1 MIIQISPLIII
12 HLLVHMKVG
21 KNVNLNGN
29 KLVVCKFYL
38 IVHRFLVRVQ
48 SSTYTSY
55 GKYLCESVMALL
67 TPKSGIIEHAK
78 FTYCSFSK
86 AFFLKKK
93 KNWRPMKKTSWTF
106 KSFKTRGTSARPK
119 INCRNFFKRD
129 KNW

>member
-1 MIIQISPLIII
+1 
-12 HLLVHMKVG
+12 MKVG

-86 AFFLKKK
+86 AFFFFKKK
-93 KNWRPMKKTSWTF
+93 KLKTNEEN
-106 KSFKTRGTSARPK
+106 KL
-119 INCRNFFKRD
+119 NF
-129 KNW
+129 